1 MPRGDSGNRGATEPA
16 GESPGSGQVEQSVP
30 VTTDFKATE
39 SRLPT
44 GLTHFLSRV
53 ASDPFE
59 VSHAVEDLRT
69 LIEET
74 VRREV
79 GGLRNEVEVRFE
91 ALDKQVEVRF
101 EALDKRVE
109 VRFEA
114 LESKFQTLNR
124 VMGVVIS
131 LLVALLA
138 SVIAL
143 IVLVVTMV
151 LSEDRS
157 GATLP
162 PPPTPTVQA
171 PAETEVA
178 PPPGAVLGTE
188 VPALGAPGEPSHPAD
203 PPADQPTP

>member
-1 MPRGDSGNRGATEPA
+1 MSASDSSSTPKQPSSEAAPRGDSGNRGATEPA

-30 VTTDFKATE
+30 VTTDLKATE

-74 VRREV
+74 VRREFGV
-79 GGLRNEVEVRFE
+79 LRNE
-91 ALDKQVEVRF
+91 L
-101 EALDKRVE
+101 E

-151 LSEDRS
+151 LSGDRS

-171 PAETEVA
+171 PAET
-178 PPPGAVLGTE
+178 
-188 VPALGAPGEPSHPAD
+188 
-203 PPADQPTP
+203 